1 MLCLLILFDVNILWS
16 EACTYSACTIHEE
29 VIYLPSLHLSFSAN
43 YRDDCPHVNPK
54 GPWRSPVKCQP
65 TFFRLPGT
73 LFRTLLT
80 ISCFIP
86 PKTSQNHNTVLEKGC
101 LSPID
106 WIVSNIFN
114 LLGRKEFHFQGP
126 TQTSAFSNVAFNVFQ
141 WIFCSP
147 YTSDISSGQSTVF
160 ISFYLDKYFQ
170 QRSKVLMDSSS
181 KKGRFIDFVASKKE
195 L

>member
-1 MLCLLILFDVNILWS
+1 MSTHFFQIARNTFSYTFDN
-16 EACTYSACTIHEE
+16 
-29 VIYLPSLHLSFSAN
+29 
-43 YRDDCPHVNPK
+43 
-54 GPWRSPVKCQP
+54 
-65 TFFRLPGT
+65 
-73 LFRTLLT
+73 
-80 ISCFIP
+80 SCFIP

-106 WIVSNIFN
+106 WIVSIVSNIFN

-147 YTSDISSGQSTVF
+147 YTSDISSGHSTVF
-160 ISFYLDKYFQ
+160 IGCFYLDKYFQ

>member
-1 MLCLLILFDVNILWS
+1 MSVESFWCQYTLIRNMHLFCLHNPRRS
-16 EACTYSACTIHEE
+16 
-29 VIYLPSLHLSFSAN
+29 YLPTIPASVLLSQLQGWLSP
-43 YRDDCPHVNPK
+43 REPCK

-114 LLGRKEFHFQGP
+114 LLGRKEFHFQGLYIWHIIRTFHSFHKLLLP
-126 TQTSAFSNVAFNVFQ
+126 
-141 WIFCSP
+141 
-147 YTSDISSGQSTVF
+147 GQV
-160 ISFYLDKYFQ
+160 LQ